1 MPFVGINRHFSFELR
16 EAKRIELE
24 EMTLIM
30 NQYYV
35 FIKTL
40 DSHQLDYLNK
50 YCIHSKTPEWKMYDY
65 TR

>member
-1 MPFVGINRHFSFELR
+1 
-16 EAKRIELE
+16 
-24 EMTLIM
+24 MTLIM

-65 TR
+65 TRKIIYQNWLDTLFPNGVGRLKC